1 MSWQQLQQ
9 LITISPEQLQH
20 LRGALPYAV
29 VGVLVAA
36 FAGGGFD
43 FGASYLTD
51 WIGQR
56 VMTDLRNQLTA
67 HMQRLDLAF
76 FNRRRAGQIVSRV
89 TADVALVRGLVTG
102 AVTSI
107 FEDLARLI
115 GLVAMAVRFD
125 WLLALVVVCLF
136 PAAGLPM
143 RYLSSQ
149 LRQASRR
156 MQEGVGRLNAMLH
169 ENVQGN
175 RVVKAFGQEAHE
187 QRRFVEH
194 NVRLF
199 RIFMRASLLRSLP
212 VTEAFAGLA
221 IAGILYYGGLR
232 VANNPRSLG
241 NFVGFLFALY
251 MLYEP
256 FRRLVRTNYTIQ
268 QGLAGAERVFELLDT
283 APQVVDRPGA
293 VELRPVREAIEF
305 HDVSF
310 AYDPGEPVLR
320 DIELSIPVGQVV
332 ALVGMSGGG
341 KSTLAD
347 LIPRFYDVTAGRITI
362 DGRDIRDL
370 MLASLRAHIA
380 VVTQFTF
387 LFTDT
392 VRNNIAYR

>member
-89 TADVALVRGLVTG
+89 TADVALVRGLVTD
-102 AVTSI
+102 AVPSI

-115 GLVAMAVRFD
+115 GLMAMAVYFD
-125 WLLALVVVCLF
+125 WVLALVTVCLF
-136 PAAGLPM
+136 PVAALPL
-143 RYLSSQ
+143 RYFSSQ

-156 MQEGVGRLNAMLH
+156 MQEGIGRLNALLH

-175 RVVKAFGQEAHE
+175 RVVKAFGQERHE

-194 NVRLF
+194 NERLF
-199 RIFMRASLLRSLP
+199 RIFMRASLFRSLP
-212 VTEAFAGLA
+212 VTEVLAGLA
-221 IAGILYYGGLR
+221 VGGILYYGGVPGGNDPPAPRAL
-232 VANNPRSLG
+232 VAL
-241 NFVGFLFALY
+241 LIALY
-251 MLYEP
+251 MLYQP
-256 FRRLVRTNYTIQ
+256 FPGLVRTHFTIQ
-268 QGLAGAERVFELLDT
+268 QGLARAERVFELLDT
-283 APQVVDRPGA
+283 APPVMDGPGA
-293 VELRPVREAIEF
+293 VELRGVREGIEF
-305 HDVSF
+305 HGVDF
-310 AYDPGEPVLR
+310 AYEPGEPVL
-320 DIELSIPVGQVV
+320 
-332 ALVGMSGGG
+332 
-341 KSTLAD
+341 
-347 LIPRFYDVTAGRITI
+347 
-362 DGRDIRDL
+362 
-370 MLASLRAHIA
+370 
-380 VVTQFTF
+380 
-387 LFTDT
+387 
-392 VRNNIAYR
+392 